1 MLSMKHTIRKTFLYC
16 RIVLLTQTDMIPKPS
31 AILFDMDGV
40 LIDSLDSW
48 WQALNDA
55 LRNFNHEEITREEF
69 ITTYWGH
76 DLKENLKRLGL
87 NPEVAPFCTVTYG
100 NHLDAIR
107 IYPDTQSTLQ
117 RLASYK
123 KAIITNTPMDCA
135 QQILNKFHI
144 SQYFETIITS
154 DDVREAKPHPEIV
167 FKACERLGVHPNTVL
182 LVGDTDSDVRAG
194 RAAGCTVVG
203 LKIDADIT
211 IHRLAE
217 LPALLR

>member
-1 MLSMKHTIRKTFLYC
+1 M
-16 RIVLLTQTDMIPKPS
+16 VLLARTDMKLTPH

-55 LRNFNHEEITREEF
+55 LRKFNHHEITREEF
-69 ITTYWGH
+69 IKTYWGH

-87 NPEVAPFCTVTYG
+87 NPEVAPFCTITYG
-100 NHLDAIR
+100 DHIDAIT
-107 IYPDTQSTLQ
+107 IYPDTQRTLQ
-117 RLASYK
+117 QLASYK
-123 KAIITNTPMDCA
+123 KAVITNTPMDCA

-144 SQYFETIITS
+144 TPYFETIITS
-154 DDVREAKPHPEIV
+154 DDVQKAKPYPDIV
-167 FKACERLGVHPNTVL
+167 FKACERLGVQPRTVL
-182 LVGDTDSDVRAG
+182 LIGDTDSDVKAG

-203 LKIDADIT
+203 LRIDADIT
-211 IHRLAE
+211 IQRLAD